1 MYILALLFGIVNF
14 YFLLSALIVILS
26 LFTEYVQVPLINY
39 GAKLFHLPISY
50 NLERSFPHSSNT
62 NVFNTIMHQNQTKP
76 DESDDTDNQE
86 SDSDSNEDKEDKSDN
101 ETNET
106 NENTKCDFLKPVCL
120 EKTQEANTEPEKN
133 ENKTEE
139 SDEHNNLEQDTNNK
153 QLVSDNKKSEEI
165 FIDETLD

>member
-50 NLERSFPHSSNT
+50 NIERSFSHSSNT
-62 NVFNTIMHQNQTKP
+62 NVFNTIMNQNQTKP

-86 SDSDSNEDKEDKSDN
+86 SDSDGNGDKEDKSDN
-101 ETNET
+101 DS
-106 NENTKCDFLKPVCL
+106 NENAECDFLKPVCF
-120 EKTQEANTEPEKN
+120 EKSQELNTDQDKN

-139 SDEHNNLEQDTNNK
+139 LDEHDNLKQDTNNK
-153 QLVSDNKKSEEI
+153 QSDKI
-165 FIDETLD
+165 FIDENLD